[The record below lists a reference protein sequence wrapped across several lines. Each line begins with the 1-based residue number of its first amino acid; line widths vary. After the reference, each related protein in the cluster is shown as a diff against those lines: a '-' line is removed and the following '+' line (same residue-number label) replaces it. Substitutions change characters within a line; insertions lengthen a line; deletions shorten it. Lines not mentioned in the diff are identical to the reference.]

1 MEKIVTVHTFACRRI
16 NSNKRLSLF
25 AIGFFV
31 ELTWFRHS
39 FIIEW
44 YCIDTYREVKDM
56 KKKKIWRLC
65 GSILMIVFLIIQC
78 MPMGEIFAA
87 TSLKLVYG
95 GKTVNYTKTQA
106 AFTIDGKNINMHGTP
121 GIIIKNTAVA
131 YYKDVFKTGLQAT
144 CKYSSASKQLTITKF
159 DKSIVMTLN
168 SKYAYVNGK
177 KVKMDVPMQKIKY
190 VKAKVTRIAVP
201 VRFVAEN
208 LGYQYTWSS
217 SKKSGLIERKWLELQ
232 IDGTWQAYTGSKVK
246 ASFDGTN
253 ISYGKMPGIIL
264 DGIAYVNAK
273 PVFDEAI
280 GGSCTYDS
288 TGNTITVLD
297 EDKSIVYK
305 LGTNSATINGVET
318 EVEAQALRIK
328 NRATGKYYLMVPART
343 TANALGYEYKWNSST
358 KTSQITSPKLSTG
371 GENGNELELVSGASI
386 TFALPVGVAAND
398 VKDTDCYYNNQFYVT
413 LPGDYV
419 SFYQQ
424 GGVLIDSST
433 VSDKYDVELTSDGLT
448 KLTFTTTKLQG
459 YKVNVGKGTVS
470 IEVDDP
476 KNIYKNIVVLD
487 CGHGGSD
494 PGAQGGGYNE
504 KDVTYAILY
513 KYAKNYFDSD
523 TSNIKAY
530 WTRYDDTKISLG
542 DRAAFASKV
551 GADLFISLHMN
562 SSANTSAT
570 GTEVFY
576 STGNNATQS
585 NGLNSKKLA
594 DAFLPGMLEVMNLT
608 NRGVKTAQYT
618 VIHKNTVPAILIELG
633 FISNAKDREKIVDE
647 DYQDRVAK
655 KIYETTESIFETYP
669 TGR

>member
-1 MEKIVTVHTFACRRI
+1 
-16 NSNKRLSLF
+16 
-25 AIGFFV
+25 
-31 ELTWFRHS
+31 
-39 FIIEW
+39 
-44 YCIDTYREVKDM
+44 M

-106 AFTIDGKNINMHGTP
+106 AFTIDGKSINMHSTP

-144 CKYSSASKQLTITKF
+144 CKYSSADKQLTITKF

-168 SKYAYVNGK
+168 SKVAYVNGK
-177 KVKMDVPMQKIKY
+177 KVKMDVPMQKVKY
-190 VKAKVTRIAVP
+190 VKAKVTRLVVP
-201 VRFVAEN
+201 VRFVSEN

-217 SKKSGLIERKWLELQ
+217 SKKTGVIERKWLELQ
-232 IDGTWQAYTGSKVK
+232 INGTWQAYTGSKVK

-273 PVFDEAI
+273 SVFDVAM
-280 GGSCTYDS
+280 GGICTYDS
-288 TGNTITVLD
+288 TGNTITVQD
-297 EDKSIVYK
+297 EDKSIIYK
-305 LGTNSATINGVET
+305 LGTNNATINGLET
-318 EVEAQALRIK
+318 ELEAQALRIK

-343 TANALGYEYKWNSST
+343 TANALGYDYNWNSST
-358 KTSQITSPKLSTG
+358 KTSQITSPNLSTG
-371 GENGNELELVSGASI
+371 GEDGKQLELVSGASI
-386 TFALPVGVAAND
+386 TFPLPDGVTATD
-398 VKDTDCYYNNQFYVT
+398 VKNTDCYYNNQFYVT
-413 LPGDYV
+413 LPGDYT
-419 SFYQQ
+419 SLYQQ
-424 GGVLIDSST
+424 GGVVINSST
-433 VSDKYDVELTSDGLT
+433 VSKYDVELTSDGLT
-448 KLTFTTTKLQG
+448 KLIFTTTKLQG
-459 YKVNVGKGTVS
+459 YKVNVGQGKVW
-470 IEVDDP
+470 IVVDDP

-494 PGAQGGGYNE
+494 PGAQGGGYKE

-530 WTRYDDTKISLG
+530 WTRYDDTYVSLS
-542 DRAAFASKV
+542 DRASFASKV

-562 SSANTSAT
+562 SSTNTSAT

-585 NGLNSKKLA
+585 NGLTSKKLA
-594 DAFLPGMLEVMNLT
+594 NVFLPAMIEVMNTT
-608 NRGVKTAQYT
+608 NRGVKTANYT
-618 VIHKNTVPAILIELG
+618 VIYKNTVPAILIELG
-633 FISNAKDREKIVDE
+633 FISNTNDRKKIVDE
-647 DYQDRVAK
+647 EYQDRVAQ
-655 KIYETTESIFETYP
+655 KIYESTESIFETYP

>member
-1 MEKIVTVHTFACRRI
+1 
-16 NSNKRLSLF
+16 
-25 AIGFFV
+25 
-31 ELTWFRHS
+31 
-39 FIIEW
+39 
-44 YCIDTYREVKDM
+44 M

-121 GIIIKNTAVA
+121 GIIIKSTAVA

-168 SKYAYVNGK
+168 SRVAYVNGK
-177 KVKMDVPMQKIKY
+177 RVKMDVPMQKIKY
-190 VKAKVTRIAVP
+190 VKAKATRLVVP
-201 VRFVAEN
+201 VRFVAEK
-208 LGYQYTWSS
+208 LGYKYTWSS
-217 SKKSGLIERKWLELQ
+217 SKKTGVIERKWLELQ

-246 ASFDGTN
+246 TSFDGAN
-253 ISYGKMPGIIL
+253 IAYGKMPGIIL
-264 DGIAYVNAK
+264 NGIAYVNAK

-280 GGSCTYDS
+280 GGSCAYDS
-288 TGNTITVLD
+288 TGNTITVQD
-297 EDKSIVYK
+297 EEKSIIYK
-305 LGTNSATINGVET
+305 LGTSSAIINGVET

-358 KTSQITSPKLSTG
+358 KTSQITSPNLSTG
-371 GENGNELELVSGASI
+371 GEGGNQLELVSGASI
-386 TFALPVGVAAND
+386 TFPLPDGVAATD
-398 VKDTDCYYNNQFYVT
+398 VKDTDCYYNKQFYVT
-413 LPGDYV
+413 LPGDYT
-419 SFYQQ
+419 SLYQQ
-424 GGVLIDSST
+424 GGVAINSET
-433 VSDKYDVELTSDGLT
+433 VSKYDVELTSDGLT
-448 KLTFTTTKLQG
+448 KLIFTTTKLQG
-459 YKVNVGKGTVS
+459 YKVNVSQGKVS
-470 IEVDDP
+470 IVVDDP

-494 PGAQGGGYNE
+494 PGAQGGGYKE
-504 KDVTYAILY
+504 KDATYAILY

-530 WTRYDDTKISLG
+530 WTRYDDTYVSLS
-542 DRAAFASKV
+542 DRASFASKV

-562 SSANTSAT
+562 SSTNTSAT

-576 STGNNATQS
+576 SIGNNATQS
-585 NGLNSKKLA
+585 NGLSSKKMASVYLSA
-594 DAFLPGMLEVMNLT
+594 MLEVMDTT
-608 NRGVKTAQYT
+608 NRGVKTANYT
-618 VIHKNTVPAILIELG
+618 VIYKNTVPAVLIELG
-633 FISNAKDREKIVDE
+633 FISNTKDREKIVDE
-647 DYQDRVAK
+647 EYQERVAQ
-655 KIYETTESIFETYP
+655 KIYESTESIFETYP